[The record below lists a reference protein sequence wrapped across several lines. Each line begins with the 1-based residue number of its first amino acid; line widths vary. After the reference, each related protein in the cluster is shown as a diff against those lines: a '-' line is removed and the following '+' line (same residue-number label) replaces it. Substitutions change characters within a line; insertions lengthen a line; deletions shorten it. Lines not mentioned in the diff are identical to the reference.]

1 MKGETPLEKKK
12 QLIRWRASRWE
23 RGLLAALATALSAE
37 LFFNVW
43 ADNFRV
49 SAAVVLYPVLLLTLM
64 QDSRKPDTG
73 VLTALT
79 VLVVRCIIG
88 MAGGEELR
96 FVLVQE
102 YPGALFYLIYDGL
115 LCLQVPNRYEASL
128 TTLWRSFW
136 ICDMLS
142 NLEDL
147 TLSRMAPPNVSA
159 VITLVL
165 LGLAR
170 SLLASC
176 ILWGMRRYQRLL
188 MEEEHERRY
197 QRLFLLT
204 ANLKNELY
212 FLKKDA
218 ENIEGIMT
226 RAYQLYEQLGEGDY
240 PEPLKQLA
248 LSIARDVHEV
258 KKDNLSIIRGIE
270 GEVADAYNDETMR
283 MSDLLHILRDTMRHI
298 LGERQN
304 DVLLECRCE
313 TDFATTEHYRLMSI
327 LKNLVM
333 NAAEAIQSGK
343 GTGMILVEERIARE
357 QLVLTVRDT
366 GPGISKRAMQ
376 NLFQVGYSTK
386 FDPETGNINRGV
398 GLPAVKFMIEEL
410 GGAIEVTSTEGEG
423 ACFQVT
429 VPLAVLRRGEV

>member
-1 MKGETPLEKKK
+1 MGEGLEEKKK
-12 QLIRWRASRWE
+12 RLIRWRASRWE
-23 RGLLAALATALSAE
+23 RRLLAALGTALSAE

-43 ADNFRV
+43 ADNFRI
-49 SAAVVLYPVLLLTLM
+49 SAAVVLFPVLLLTLM

-73 VLTALT
+73 ILTALT

-88 MAGGEELR
+88 VAGGEEL
-96 FVLVQE
+96 LVVAWKE
-102 YPGALFYLIYDGL
+102 YPGALFYLCYDCL

-128 TTLWRSFW
+128 STLWRSFW
-136 ICDMLS
+136 VCDMLS
-142 NLEDL
+142 NTLDL
-147 TLSRMAPPNVSA
+147 SLSRLALPDVSA
-159 VITLVL
+159 VVTLVL
-165 LGLAR
+165 LGLGR
-170 SLLASC
+170 SLLAAG
-176 ILWGMRRYQRLL
+176 ILRGMQRYQRLL

-226 RAYQLYEQLGEGDY
+226 RAYQLYEQLGVEQY
-240 PEPLKQLA
+240 PESLRQLA

-283 MSDLLHILRDTMRHI
+283 MSDLMHILRDTMRHI

-313 TDFATTEHYRLMSI
+313 TDFATTEHCRLMSI

-343 GTGMILVEERIARE
+343 GSGMVMVEERVVRD
-357 QLVLTVRDT
+357 QLMLTVRDT

-398 GLPAVKFMIEEL
+398 GLPAVKFMVEEL
-410 GGAIEVTSTEGEG
+410 GGMIEVTSTEGEG

-429 VPLAVLRRGEV
+429 IPLEKLKGEKE

>member
-1 MKGETPLEKKK
+1 MEKKK
-12 QLIRWRASRWE
+12 PRLIRWRASRWE
-23 RGLLAALATALSAE
+23 RRLLTALVTALSAE
-37 LFFNVW
+37 VSFNIW
-43 ADNFRV
+43 AENFRV
-49 SAAVVLYPVLLLTLM
+49 SAAVVIYPVLLLTLM

-73 VLTALT
+73 VITALT
-79 VLVVRCIIG
+79 VLAVRCIVG
-88 MAGGEELR
+88 VLAGQELL
-96 FVLVQE
+96 FVVGQE
-102 YPGALFYLIYDGL
+102 YPGSLFYLCYDCL
-115 LCLQVPNRYEASL
+115 LFLQVPNRYEASL
-128 TTLWRSFW
+128 AVLWRSFW

-147 TLSRMAPPNVSA
+147 TLSRMALPDLSA
-159 VITLVL
+159 IGALVL
-165 LGLAR
+165 LGMIRA
-170 SLLASC
+170 LLAAF
-176 ILWGMRRYQRLL
+176 ILWAMQRYQRLL
-188 MEEEHERRY
+188 IAEEHERRY

-226 RAYQLYEQLGEGDY
+226 RAYQLYERLGEGEY
-240 PEPLKQLA
+240 PEDLRQLA

-270 GEVADAYNDETMR
+270 GEVADTYNDESMR
-283 MSDLLHILRDTMRHI
+283 MSDVLHILRDTMRHI

-313 TDFATTEHYRLMSI
+313 QDFATKEHYRLMSI

-333 NAAEAIQSGK
+333 NAAEAIQGGR
-343 GTGMILVEERIARE
+343 GTGIILVDEKIVRGELI
-357 QLVLTVRDT
+357 LTVRDT
-366 GPGISKRAMQ
+366 GPGISGRAMQ

-386 FDPETGNINRGV
+386 FNPQTGNINRGV
-398 GLPAVKFMIEEL
+398 GLPAVRFMVEEL

-429 VPLAVLRRGEV
+429 IPLDMLERGEV

>member
-1 MKGETPLEKKK
+1 MEEKK
-12 QLIRWRASRWE
+12 QRLIRWRASRWE
-23 RGLLAALATALSAE
+23 RRFLAALGTALSAE

-43 ADNFRV
+43 ADNFRI

-79 VLVVRCIIG
+79 VLAVRCVIG
-88 MAGGEELR
+88 MASGQELAE
-96 FVLVQE
+96 VAWKE
-102 YPGALFYLIYDGL
+102 YPGALFYLCYDWL

-128 TTLWRSFW
+128 SVLWRSFW
-136 ICDMLS
+136 ICDMFS
-142 NLEDL
+142 NTVDL
-147 TLSRMAPPNVSA
+147 TLSRMEPPDVSA
-159 VITLVL
+159 VVMLVL

-170 SLLASC
+170 SLLAAC
-176 ILWGMRRYQRLL
+176 ILWGMQRYQRLL
-188 MEEEHERRY
+188 IEEEHERRY

-226 RAYQLYEQLGEGDY
+226 RAYQLYEQLGEY
-240 PEPLKQLA
+240 PEPLRQLA

-283 MSDLLHILRDTMRHI
+283 MSDLMHILRDTMRHI

-304 DVLLECRCE
+304 NVLLECQCE
-313 TDFATTEHYRLMSI
+313 ADFATKEHYRIMSI

-343 GTGMILVEERIARE
+343 GAGMVTVDERVFRE

-386 FDPETGNINRGV
+386 FDPQTGNINRGV
-398 GLPAVKFMIEEL
+398 GLPAVKFLVEEL
-410 GGAIEVTSTEGEG
+410 GGVIEVTSTEGEG

-429 VPLAVLRRGEV
+429 IPLEKLKGDEP

>member
-1 MKGETPLEKKK
+1 MAEGLEEKKK
-12 QLIRWRASRWE
+12 RLIRWRASRWE
-23 RGLLAALATALSAE
+23 RRLLAALGTALSAE

-43 ADNFRV
+43 ADNFRI

-79 VLVVRCIIG
+79 VLMVRCIIG
-88 MAGGEELR
+88 VAGGEELAA
-96 FVLVQE
+96 VAWKE
-102 YPGALFYLIYDGL
+102 YPGALFYLCYDSL
-115 LCLQVPNRYEASL
+115 LCLQVSNRYEASL
-128 TTLWRSFW
+128 TVLWRSFW
-136 ICDMLS
+136 VCDMLS
-142 NLEDL
+142 NTLDL
-147 TLSRMAPPNVSA
+147 SLSRLALPDVSA
-159 VITLVL
+159 VVTLVL
-165 LGLAR
+165 LGLGR
-170 SLLASC
+170 SLLAAG
-176 ILWGMRRYQRLL
+176 ILRGMQRYQRLL

-226 RAYQLYEQLGEGDY
+226 RAYQLYEQLGAEQY
-240 PEPLKQLA
+240 PEPLRQLA

-270 GEVADAYNDETMR
+270 GEVADAYNDESMR
-283 MSDLLHILRDTMRHI
+283 MSDLMHILRDTMRHI

-304 DVLLECRCE
+304 NVLLECRCE
-313 TDFATTEHYRLMSI
+313 SDFATMEHYRIMSI

-343 GTGMILVEERIARE
+343 GSGMVMVEERVVRS
-357 QLVLTVRDT
+357 QMMLTVRDT

-398 GLPAVKFMIEEL
+398 GLPAVKFMVEEL
-410 GGAIEVTSTEGEG
+410 GGMIEVTSTEGEG

-429 VPLAVLRRGEV
+429 IPLEKLKGEKE

>member
-1 MKGETPLEKKK
+1 MEEKK
-12 QLIRWRASRWE
+12 QRLIRWRASRWE
-23 RGLLAALATALSAE
+23 RRLLAALGTALSAE

-43 ADNFRV
+43 ADNFRI

-88 MAGGEELR
+88 VVGGEQLL
-96 FVLVQE
+96 FVAWQE
-102 YPGALFYLIYDGL
+102 YPGALFYLCYDSL

-128 TTLWRSFW
+128 PVLWRSFW
-136 ICDMLS
+136 VCDMIS
-142 NLEDL
+142 NLLDL
-147 TLSRMAPPNVSA
+147 TLSRMTLPDVPAIV
-159 VITLVL
+159 TLVL

-170 SLLASC
+170 SFLAAC

-226 RAYQLYEQLGEGDY
+226 RAYQLYEQLGAGEY
-240 PEPLKQLA
+240 PEPLRQLA

-283 MSDLLHILRDTMRHI
+283 MSDLMHILRDTMRHI

-313 TDFATTEHYRLMSI
+313 TDFTTKEHYRLMSI

-333 NAAEAIQSGK
+333 NAAEAIQGGK
-343 GTGMILVEERIARE
+343 GTGMIMVEERIVRE

-386 FDPETGNINRGV
+386 FDPQTGNINRGV
-398 GLPAVKFMIEEL
+398 GLPAVKFMVEEL
-410 GGAIEVTSTEGEG
+410 GGVIEVTSTEGEG
-423 ACFQVT
+423 AYFQVT
-429 VPLAVLRRGEV
+429 IPLDKLKGEEA

>member
-1 MKGETPLEKKK
+1 MEEKK
-12 QLIRWRASRWE
+12 QRLIRWRASRWE
-23 RGLLAALATALSAE
+23 RRLLAALGTALSAE

-88 MAGGEELR
+88 VAGGEQLL
-96 FVLVQE
+96 FVAWQE
-102 YPGALFYLIYDGL
+102 YPGALFYLCYDSL

-128 TTLWRSFW
+128 PVLWRSFW
-136 ICDMLS
+136 VCDMLS
-142 NLEDL
+142 NTLDL
-147 TLSRMAPPNVSA
+147 TLSRLALPDVPAIV
-159 VITLVL
+159 TLVL
-165 LGLAR
+165 LGLGR
-170 SLLASC
+170 SFLAAC

-226 RAYQLYEQLGEGDY
+226 RAYQLYEQLGAEEY
-240 PEPLKQLA
+240 PEPLRQLA

-283 MSDLLHILRDTMRHI
+283 MSDLMHILRDTMRHI

-313 TDFATTEHYRLMSI
+313 TDFTTTEHYQLMSI

-333 NAAEAIQSGK
+333 NAAEAIQSGN
-343 GTGMILVEERIARE
+343 GSGVVMVEERIARE

-398 GLPAVKFMIEEL
+398 GLPAVKFMVEEL
-410 GGAIEVTSTEGEG
+410 GGVIEVTSTEGEG

-429 VPLAVLRRGEV
+429 IPLDKLKGEEA

>member
-1 MKGETPLEKKK
+1 
-12 QLIRWRASRWE
+12 
-23 RGLLAALATALSAE
+23 
-37 LFFNVW
+37 
-43 ADNFRV
+43 
-49 SAAVVLYPVLLLTLM
+49 
-64 QDSRKPDTG
+64 
-73 VLTALT
+73 
-79 VLVVRCIIG
+79 
-88 MAGGEELR
+88 
-96 FVLVQE
+96 
-102 YPGALFYLIYDGL
+102 
-115 LCLQVPNRYEASL
+115 
-128 TTLWRSFW
+128 
-136 ICDMLS
+136 MLS
-142 NLEDL
+142 NMEDL
-147 TLSRMAPPNVSA
+147 TLSRMALPDAPAIV
-159 VITLVL
+159 TLVL

-170 SLLASC
+170 SLLAAG

-226 RAYQLYEQLGEGDY
+226 RAYQLYEQLGAEDY
-240 PEPLKQLA
+240 PEPLRQLA

-313 TDFATTEHYRLMSI
+313 TDFATAEHYRLMSV

-333 NAAEAIQSGK
+333 NAAEAIQSGR
-343 GTGMILVEERIARE
+343 GSGMILVEERVVRE
-357 QLVLTVRDT
+357 LSLIH
-366 GPGISKRAMQ
+366 ISEPTRP
-376 NLFQVGYSTK
+376 Y
-386 FDPETGNINRGV
+386 
-398 GLPAVKFMIEEL
+398 
-410 GGAIEVTSTEGEG
+410 
-423 ACFQVT
+423 
-429 VPLAVLRRGEV
+429 

>member
-1 MKGETPLEKKK
+1 MEEKK
-12 QLIRWRASRWE
+12 QRLIRWRASRWE
-23 RGLLAALATALSAE
+23 RRLLAALGTALSAE

-73 VLTALT
+73 MLTALT

-88 MAGGEELR
+88 VAGGEKLL
-96 FVLVQE
+96 FVAWQE
-102 YPGALFYLIYDGL
+102 YPGALFYLCYDSL

-128 TTLWRSFW
+128 PVLWRSFW

-142 NLEDL
+142 NTLDL
-147 TLSRMAPPNVSA
+147 TLSRLALPDVSA
-159 VITLVL
+159 IVTLVL
-165 LGLAR
+165 LGLGR
-170 SLLASC
+170 SFLAAC

-226 RAYQLYEQLGEGDY
+226 RAYQLYERLGAEEY
-240 PEPLKQLA
+240 PERLRQLA

-283 MSDLLHILRDTMRHI
+283 MSDLMHILRDTMRHI

-313 TDFATTEHYRLMSI
+313 TDFTTTEHYQLMSI

-333 NAAEAIQSGK
+333 NAAEAIQSGN
-343 GTGMILVEERIARE
+343 GSGVVMVEGRIARE

-398 GLPAVKFMIEEL
+398 GLPAVKFMVEEL
-410 GGAIEVTSTEGEG
+410 GGVIEVTSTEGEG

-429 VPLAVLRRGEV
+429 IPLDKLKGEEA